1 MGNATERESQRLTRR
16 AEPPGPRRR
25 VPALNALRMGRNPLA
40 FLTGLTREYGDIA
53 RVPLGAETLYL
64 FNHPDLV
71 RDVLVT
77 NHRNFHKGL
86 GLERA
91 KMLLGS
97 GLLTSEGDFH
107 LRQRRLAQPA
117 FHRQRVAA
125 YGATMA
131 AYAAARRDRWRPDS
145 TLDVHVEMLA
155 LTLAIVGKTLFDAD
169 VEDEAAE
176 IGSAL
181 ATTFELFNFGFFLP
195 FGELLE
201 RLRLRRCVEG
211 ASPARRTI
219 YRIIE
224 GVGRSVPIAAICC
237 RCSCS
242 RRTPRATGEG

>member
-1 MGNATERESQRLTRR
+1 
-16 AEPPGPRRR
+16 